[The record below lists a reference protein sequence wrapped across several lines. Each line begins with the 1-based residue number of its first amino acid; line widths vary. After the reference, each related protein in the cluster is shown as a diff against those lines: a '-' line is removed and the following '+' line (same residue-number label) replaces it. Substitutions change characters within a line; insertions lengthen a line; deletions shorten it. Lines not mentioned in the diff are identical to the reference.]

1 MAIGDYKRVNF
12 VSRKTKASAD
22 TFNPMDAKIKELDS
36 TMSSLASGGNN
47 TAHYHSADRDRA
59 NHNGNQTAST
69 ISDFASTVRNTTL
82 TGLST
87 ALSTVVSASDS
98 IIVALGKLQAQMS
111 LKMSST
117 DDSKNNTVTFT
128 EASSLENINT
138 TESHATMF
146 GKIKKMFSFI
156 GTNSLTTT
164 AQTISGAIN
173 EIVALFTTVV
183 GVPESVQSTITTI
196 TVHTVLRNVKTVEYI
211 LGATTIS
218 TTWVSGTAYT
228 ICTLPTGFR
237 PKVELKKDIEF
248 ADASSIYGILKI
260 TTAGVVTL
268 TPRATATSKLI
279 SINET
284 FLAP

>member
-12 VSRKTKASAD
+12 VSKKTKVSAD

-36 TMSSLASGGNN
+36 AISSLAGGGNN
-47 TAHYHSADRDRA
+47 TAHYHTTDRDRA
-59 NHNGNQTAST
+59 NHNGTQTAST
-69 ISDFASTVRNTTL
+69 ISDFANTVRNTTL
-82 TGLST
+82 SGLST
-87 ALSTVVSASDS
+87 ALSTAILASDS

-117 DDSKNNTVTFT
+117 DDSKDNTVTFT